1 MRAGPRAGRGKRKGA
16 LGNVILLAASLALVC
31 AVVEGALRLA
41 GFVPIYEVYSKP
53 ELFWRHDERLGWSL
67 EPGARGRY
75 VGPRPFPVE
84 FDSAI
89 EINSLGLRGPEPAPR
104 RPGELRVLVLGDSV
118 VAGFE
123 VAEEETFVARLAALL
138 EGRLAQPV
146 ATINAGVRG
155 YGTDQ
160 SLLWYRERGIALAPD
175 LVVMVFSANDFD
187 DNVTLHRARRP
198 FGKGAFALRA
208 SGALEP
214 VGLPV
219 PRYALCSTWV
229 LGAGYEPARSDGPI
243 ARAGCFLQ
251 TRLADR
257 SALFTVV
264 ATSLARLPG
273 LVQFLGSGDTG
284 GDGALA
290 RAALLPWS
298 SGGARRA
305 GWGGGD
311 PERAAREAE
320 LTSALLQAL
329 ARDVRLSGA
338 RFLLMITPRHWER
351 LDVRAL
357 AADRIEPHSVPL
369 PAGLEPARLRFR
381 NDAHFNALGHR
392 FYAEGLA
399 PLAERELRARAGGR

>member
-1 MRAGPRAGRGKRKGA
+1 VKGKAA
-16 LGNVILLAASLALVC
+16 LGNGLLLAASLAL
-31 AVVEGALRLA
+31 AGAAAEGALRLA
-41 GFVPIYEVYSKP
+41 GYVAIYEVYSKP

-84 FDSAI
+84 FDSAV
-89 EINSLGLRGPEPAPR
+89 EINSLGLRGPEPGPR

-123 VAEEETFVARLAALL
+123 VKEEETFVARLAVLL
-138 EGRLAQPV
+138 EGRLARPV

-198 FGKGAFALRA
+198 FGKGAFALRP
-208 SGALEP
+208 SGALEL
-214 VGLPV
+214 VGVPV
-219 PRYALCSTWV
+219 PAYALCSSWV
-229 LGAGYEPARSDGPI
+229 LGADYQPTRVDGPI
-243 ARAGCFLQ
+243 ARVGCFLQ

-273 LVQFLGSGDTG
+273 LVRLLGAGDAADHG
-284 GDGALA
+284 SLA
-290 RAALLPWS
+290 RAALLPWPA
-298 SGGARRA
+298 GERRRA
-305 GWGGGD
+305 GWGSGA
-311 PERAAREAE
+311 ELRAAREAE
-320 LTSALLQAL
+320 LTSALLRAL
-329 ARDVRLSGA
+329 AQDVRASGA
-338 RFLLMITPRHWER
+338 RFLLMITPRNWER

-357 AADRIEPHSVPL
+357 AADGIEPHTVLL
-369 PAGLEPARLRFR
+369 PPGLEPGQIRFR
-381 NDAHFNALGHR
+381 NDGHFNALGHR
-392 FYAEGLA
+392 VYAEALA
-399 PLAERELRARAGGR
+399 PLAERELRALLRARGGVR